1 MRGYRCE
8 LFVLKKQCV
17 QGAHIHKVRKA
28 NINKKE
34 HSHIRK
40 ERYKFCIREDT
51 CKGRGLH
58 VQTIVFVSHS
68 LACTCM
74 CTCKYTIHKH
84 TSTRWEIERGGGD
97 KHLTP
102 SSVVQLT
109 YKLTSCSSQHL
120 PFLWELVTQRSNCTG
135 VELIVRRM
143 EGLVQKEV

>member
-40 ERYKFCIREDT
+40 ERYKFCIRKDT
-51 CKGRGLH
+51 YKGRELH
-58 VQTIVFVSHS
+58 VQTIVFVSYS

-74 CTCKYTIHKH
+74 CTCKYTIHAQ
-84 TSTRWEIERGGGD
+84 TQGERERGGGD

-143 EGLVQKEV
+143 ERLVQKGV

>member
-1 MRGYRCE
+1 MNF
-8 LFVLKKQCV
+8 LFSKNNMY
-17 QGAHIHKVRKA
+17 KVHTY
-28 NINKKE
+28 KKE
-34 HSHIRK
+34 HLHIRK

-51 CKGRGLH
+51 YKGRGLH
-58 VQTIVFVSHS
+58 VQTILFVSYS

-74 CTCKYTIHKH
+74 CTCKYTIHAQ
-84 TSTRWEIERGGGD
+84 TQGERERGGGD

>member
-1 MRGYRCE
+1 MNF
-8 LFVLKKQCV
+8 LFSKNNMY
-17 QGAHIHKVRKA
+17 KVHTY
-28 NINKKE
+28 KKE
-34 HSHIRK
+34 HLHIRK

-51 CKGRGLH
+51 YKGRGLH
-58 VQTIVFVSHS
+58 VQTILFVSYS

-74 CTCKYTIHKH
+74 CTCKYTIHAQ
-84 TSTRWEIERGGGD
+84 TQGERERGGGD

-120 PFLWELVTQRSNCTG
+120 PFLWELVTQRSNCTR

-143 EGLVQKEV
+143 ERLVQKEV

>member
-1 MRGYRCE
+1 MNF
-8 LFVLKKQCV
+8 LFSKNNMY
-17 QGAHIHKVRKA
+17 KVHTY
-28 NINKKE
+28 KKE
-34 HSHIRK
+34 HLHIRK

-51 CKGRGLH
+51 YKGRGLH
-58 VQTIVFVSHS
+58 VQTIVFVSYS

-74 CTCKYTIHKH
+74 CTCKYTIHAQ
-84 TSTRWEIERGGGD
+84 TQGERERGGGD

-120 PFLWELVTQRSNCTG
+120 PFPWELVTQRSNCTR

-143 EGLVQKEV
+143 ERLVQKEV